1 MLSLQKLVNI
11 YNRELGY
18 NNLSLHLYR
27 IEVIDNKQFIN
38 QMRKNNIVCGI
49 HYSALHLNPVYN
61 NDKGFDCSKS
71 EKLEKSVVSLPMNE
85 NLSDEE
91 VNFVIK
97 KARELI

>member
-1 MLSLQKLVNI
+1 MKSA
-11 YNRELGY
+11 G
-18 NNLSLHLYR
+18 
-27 IEVIDNKQFIN
+27 
-38 QMRKNNIVCGI
+38 IVCGI